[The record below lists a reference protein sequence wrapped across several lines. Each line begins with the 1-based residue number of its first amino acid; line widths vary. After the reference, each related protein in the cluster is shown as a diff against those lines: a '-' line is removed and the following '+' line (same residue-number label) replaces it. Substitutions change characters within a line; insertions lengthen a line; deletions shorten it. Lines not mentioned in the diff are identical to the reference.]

1 MSDAADADRRPVP
14 HRRTDS
20 EPGGRRTGLTEAP
33 APERWTGN
41 WATEHPPETHAARE
55 RSAADV
61 PTTESRS
68 APAKAGSRWSGYL
81 AAVLMLAAAG
91 LLFWGPWRSNADSY
105 GLPGGNATVAAAP
118 STVPGGPA
126 GQAARVVNGPI
137 VPTRISIPAI
147 GVNTT
152 VEHRGTVRS
161 KNPFTG
167 QEVTAFGV
175 PGSMRTTSWWSD
187 GPEPG
192 SGQMAV
198 ILGHTQ
204 VGGYGVFNDLG
215 RLRPGS
221 PLTLSAANGD
231 TLRLQV
237 LGAPV
242 TGLDKAT
249 SALANT
255 LDHHP
260 AGAAVALVTCG
271 GQFDQAAHASED
283 NVVVFASLVPAG

>member
-1 MSDAADADRRPVP
+1 MSGAADADRRPVP
-14 HRRTDS
+14 HRRADP

-41 WATEHPPETHAARE
+41 WATEHPPEERAAPE
-55 RSAADV
+55 QA
-61 PTTESRS
+61 PTGQATKPRS
-68 APAKAGSRWSGYL
+68 APAKVGSRWSGYL

-91 LLFWGPWRSNADSY
+91 LLFWGPWRTGASSY
-105 GLPGGNATVAAAP
+105 GEPAGNATVAAAP
-118 STVPGGPA
+118 SGDPGA
-126 GQAARVVNGPI
+126 GQATRVVSGPI

-167 QEVTAFGV
+167 QDVTAFGV
-175 PGSMRTTSWWSD
+175 PSSMRTTSWWSD
-187 GPEPG
+187 GPQPG

-204 VGGYGVFNDLG
+204 VGGYGVFNKLG
-215 RLRPGS
+215 RLQPGS

-242 TGLDKAT
+242 AGLDKAT

-271 GQFDQAAHASED
+271 GQFDRDVHASED